1 MVLSMETFRISSR
14 GVGAVRYDRR
24 SGEVL
29 DWHEHHNLS
38 FCFVLRGEYEETI
51 RNRTVVCR
59 SGDVVIKRSDE
70 RHLNKFGQDG
80 AVCLL
85 LEISDQF
92 LKDSSASSER
102 TVDGPIQD
110 HHLTGIGFEL
120 HEELRGPDRLSP
132 IMLDSIATRS
142 LVLAQRLNDAESKRL
157 RRIDASQELLARVEE
172 LAAKCLTTSERQSVR
187 RAFRETNGNSVYSLR
202 RRAFRA
208 FDEVVNTQHSLA
220 DISAGS
226 GFYDQAHFT
235 KVFARLFGVTPG
247 RLRSRIGNSS
257 SG

>member
-1 MVLSMETFRISSR
+1 MKTFRISSP
-14 GVGAVRYDRR
+14 GIGAVRYDRR

-59 SGDVVIKRSDE
+59 SGDVVIKRPDE
-70 RHLNKFGQDG
+70 RHLNTFGQYG

-92 LKDSSASSER
+92 LKHSSASCEQ
-102 TVDGPIQD
+102 TAGGLIQD
-110 HHLTGIGFEL
+110 HHLTRIGFEL
-120 HEELRGPDRLSP
+120 HEELRLNDRLSP
-132 IMLDSIATRS
+132 VMLDSIATRS
-142 LVLAQRLNDAESKRL
+142 LVLAQRFGDAESKRL
-157 RRIDASQELLARVEE
+157 RRLDASQELLKGVEE
-172 LAAKCLTTSERQSVR
+172 LAAKCLTTAERESAWH
-187 RAFRETNGNSVYSLR
+187 AFRPTNGKTDYSLR

-208 FDEVVNTQHSLA
+208 FDEIVNTRHSLA
-220 DISAGS
+220 DIAAGS

-235 KVFARLFGVTPG
+235 KVFAKCFGVTPG
-247 RLRSRIGNSS
+247 RLRSRIRHS
-257 SG
+257 